1 MTDITETAEH
11 NPIDGIRMFRN
22 EARHPQ
28 TMSLLPD
35 GIVRVVDVSDQLPPR
50 YLVEY
55 VEAPEGFAGRR
66 FYVEGNELTRPTQPV
81 IDIDAW
87 WVVVI
92 PGVPTFYLNG
102 TVQGITGK
110 LHAAKIAAQIHPLH
124 SVGPSNIER
133 MKDIL
138 S

>member
-1 MTDITETAEH
+1 VTDITEAVEH
-11 NPIDGIRMFRN
+11 NPAGAVRVFRN
-22 EARHPQ
+22 
-28 TMSLLPD
+28 TTGTGFFPD
-35 GIVRVVDVSDQLPPR
+35 GIIRILQNLPGR
-50 YLVEY
+50 AILVEY
-55 VEAPEGFAGRR
+55 VTPPKGLEGHR
-66 FYVEGNELTRPTQPV
+66 FYVDGHELTRPTQPV

-102 TVQGITGK
+102 TVQGITSK
-110 LHAAKIAAQIHPLH
+110 LHAAKIASQIHTTH

-133 MKDIL
+133 LRDIL